1 MAKVAAEALDPGHAD
16 TAVKPAIAMERTAET
31 AKKPAAAATDDCF
44 RMSRSPPRTGRERC
58 APAHRTFRSMFV
70 LTPVTAPHSRQYRNA
85 LRARLYTLRSED
97 LVKTAFLFRPG
108 WSAGSGHVSRSAE
121 VRDTEL
127 LPGVDLR
134 ERTVRDRQAQR
145 RGDRCPAVTRAP
157 FEQPLRWRLGA
168 NVSSDTLPT
177 PAGPALG
184 VKSGGRHACVWPRGV
199 QPPADARLPARPA
212 GLVRPPERQPAGV
225 PPSRRGAMRQPFGI
239 MTG

>member
-168 NVSSDTLPT
+168 NRVVGHAANACRPG
-177 PAGPALG
+177 AGRQKRRAARVRLAAWR
-184 VKSGGRHACVWPRGV
+184 SATGRCTSACPPCRPRK
-199 QPPADARLPARPA
+199 AA
-212 GLVRPPERQPAGV
+212 
-225 PPSRRGAMRQPFGI
+225 
-239 MTG
+239 